1 MGMCPKVGGNCLKRS
16 NLLYSLLITR
26 LCSGPALLSKHL
38 ASRRLT
44 SITTEARLAF
54 FLYLTIPMLA
64 TKSVMLVKS
73 LARQPFL
80 FQAATQRLMA
90 TTPDMKINATESHP
104 VGAEHAVYL

>member
-1 MGMCPKVGGNCLKRS
+1 
-16 NLLYSLLITR
+16 
-26 LCSGPALLSKHL
+26 
-38 ASRRLT
+38 
-44 SITTEARLAF
+44 
-54 FLYLTIPMLA
+54 MLA